1 MQITK
6 HAKER
11 YAERIMDKGDTRDIN
26 LFITQNE
33 EKIKTDIEKMVN
45 YGEQIF
51 SGRTTGGKPGC
62 NPVNVYRNGLWII
75 LEDSKSHDV
84 ITLYKIELGA
94 DEDFD
99 TEFVNRM
106 MVKLDEAK
114 SEQRDIEK
122 EIAIERENYQSLV
135 RDGEDLIN
143 TYKGYIKN
151 LEQMNAGYKA
161 VIDSLQVKNSLAEQK
176 IKNIIA
182 RLIGKKEF

>member
-11 YAERIMDKGDTRDIN
+11 YAERIMEKGDTRDIN

-33 EKIKTDIEKMVN
+33 EKIKNDIEKMIT
-45 YGEQIF
+45 YGTLIY
-51 SGRTTGGKPGC
+51 SGRTTCGKPGC
-62 NPVNVYRNGLWII
+62 NPVNVYRNGLWVV

-94 DEDFD
+94 DEDLD
-99 TEFVNRM
+99 MEFVSRM
-106 MVKLDEAK
+106 MTKLDKAK
-114 SEQRDIEK
+114 TEQFEVERS
-122 EIAIERENYQSLV
+122 IAIERENYQSLI
-135 RDGEDLIN
+135 RDGENQIN

-151 LEQMNAGYKA
+151 LEQMNSGYKA
-161 VIDSLQVKNSLAEQK
+161 VIDNLQVNNSLAEQK
-176 IKNIIA
+176 VKNIIA